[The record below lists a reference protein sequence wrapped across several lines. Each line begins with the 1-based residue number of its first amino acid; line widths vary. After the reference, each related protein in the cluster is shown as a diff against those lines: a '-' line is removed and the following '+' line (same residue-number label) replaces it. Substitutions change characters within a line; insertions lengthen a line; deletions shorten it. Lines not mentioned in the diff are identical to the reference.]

1 MLMLK
6 LCVGTYKQKASPK
19 CFSAEKVEI
28 KILANRRLSKLC
40 FKQLGLEP
48 WQNKIGILVL

>member
-1 MLMLK
+1 MFK

-19 CFSAEKVEI
+19 CFNAEKVEI